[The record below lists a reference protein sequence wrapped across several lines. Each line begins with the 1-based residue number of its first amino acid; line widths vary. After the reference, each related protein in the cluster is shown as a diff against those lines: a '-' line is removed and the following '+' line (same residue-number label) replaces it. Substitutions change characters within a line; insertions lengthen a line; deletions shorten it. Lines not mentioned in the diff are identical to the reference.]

1 MSKQEKAFALQQK
14 ANAVIYSCK
23 TPAQLRV
30 AASFAYRALGAI
42 GQMLGDEA
50 FKACHAAM
58 RELINAKVQQ
68 MRGKRRY
75 WEF

>member
-1 MSKQEKAFALQQK
+1 MTKQAKAFELQQK

-23 TPAQLRV
+23 TPAQLRT
-30 AASFAYRALGAI
+30 AAAFAYRALGAI
-42 GQMLGDEA
+42 GQLLGDET
-50 FKACHAAM
+50 FKACHSKFRDLLNM
-58 RELINAKVQQ
+58 KIRQ